1 VVPAPARAWH
11 HLVVYFVLLAAAIAI
26 LAGVVVVAMG
36 RGGEMAQSRRDTP
49 ERPPV
54 IRTAADLAM
63 LRLPVGLFGYQEEA
77 TDAALDAATR
87 LIAEQQAEIA
97 RLRADAWRP
106 QAEAAEVAGAGA
118 PGTGGTRRPAPES
131 GGAAR
136 SPVDAAQGGEDAE
149 ALPSPDPV
157 GGQT

>member
-1 VVPAPARAWH
+1 
-11 HLVVYFVLLAAAIAI
+11 VYFVLLAAAIAI
-26 LAGVVVVAMG
+26 LGGVVVVAMG
-36 RGGEMAQSRRDTP
+36 RGGEMAPSHRDAP
-49 ERPPV
+49 IRPPR
-54 IRTAADLAM
+54 IRTAGDLAM

-106 QAEAAEVAGAGA
+106 RPQRDADTEQRAASGAQLDASEPGVPESPSDAVPPAAETQV
-118 PGTGGTRRPAPES
+118 
-131 GGAAR
+131 
-136 SPVDAAQGGEDAE
+136 
-149 ALPSPDPV
+149 LPSPDPV

>member
-1 VVPAPARAWH
+1 
-11 HLVVYFVLLAAAIAI
+11 VYFVLLAAAIAI
-26 LAGVVVVAMG
+26 LGGVVVVAMG
-36 RGGEMAQSRRDTP
+36 RGGEIAPSHRDAP
-49 ERPPV
+49 IRPPR

-106 QAEAAEVAGAGA
+106 RPQRDADQEPRTAAAQLDASEAGVAVSPPDAVPPAAE
-118 PGTGGTRRPAPES
+118 E
-131 GGAAR
+131 
-136 SPVDAAQGGEDAE
+136 AQV
-149 ALPSPDPV
+149 LPSPDPV

>member
-1 VVPAPARAWH
+1 MVSAPARPWH

-36 RGGEMAQSRRDTP
+36 RGGEIAQSHPDAP
-49 ERPPV
+49 MWPPS

-77 TDAALDAATR
+77 TDAALDAAAR

-97 RLRADAWRP
+97 RLRAEAWRLRP
-106 QAEAAEVAGAGA
+106 PDAEADARRQ
-118 PGTGGTRRPAPES
+118 GGTRPDAPE
-131 GGAAR
+131 A
-136 SPVDAAQGGEDAE
+136 DAAQSPPDDDLAAADA
-149 ALPSPDPV
+149 ADAAAMPSHPV
-157 GGQT
+157 GGQA